1 MLKRT
6 CGGLFALAL
15 LIGLAPG
22 ARAQNT
28 ITSVTQP
35 TGPGG
40 TGATQIDNQ
49 YTNQGIYG
57 LLDVDLDFT
66 KVAPLSFSFDVTQAG
81 GYTLHSDIGFNPG
94 FTTGIV
100 NDTGQD
106 WTGFNFSVDTSQGAG
121 PNLIVPNNYFS
132 QTVLT
137 PSSTILSDGVMP
149 PGGTLSTIFGVLTPS
164 AQTVTVTYTPVVAGV
179 PEPSSLVLLGLAT
192 FCGGMA
198 YRSHRRSRSAA
209 RSAGRRTSVRP
220 RLELR
225 HDHGMDIQPGHD
237 HARPAGRRLGLQ
249 VAPSGSRWMRPRRYS
264 GANVTRMSWIGTT
277 SSRSGTSSFG
287 KAWKAVVL
295 RSL

>member
-1 MLKRT
+1 MLQKIYALVLLLGRMDNPRPWSMIAGPHGAARPDGARAGVPARPGLAAPGEGGGALRRRARTRPPVSRFDPRGRTLFEERTMLKRT

-15 LIGLAPG
+15 LIGLAPSAG
-22 ARAQNT
+22 AQNT
-28 ITSVTQP
+28 ITSVSQP
-35 TGPGG
+35 SGPGG

-66 KVAPLSFSFDVTQAG
+66 AVAPISFSFDVTQQG

-106 WTGFNFSVDTSQGAG
+106 WTGFIFSVDTSQGAG
-121 PNLIVPNNYFS
+121 PNLLVSNNYFQS
-132 QTVLT
+132 SVLT

-149 PGGTLSTIFGVLTPS
+149 PGATLSTIFGVLTPS

-192 FCGGMA
+192 VGGGIV
-198 YRSHRRSRSAA
+198 YHRRRRSRGAA
-209 RSAGRRTSVRP
+209 RIA
-220 RLELR
+220 
-225 HDHGMDIQPGHD
+225 
-237 HARPAGRRLGLQ
+237 
-249 VAPSGSRWMRPRRYS
+249 
-264 GANVTRMSWIGTT
+264 
-277 SSRSGTSSFG
+277 
-287 KAWKAVVL
+287 
-295 RSL
+295 